1 MCRRCSTCF
10 SARDAVYKRYQFNVF
25 IFKINELIITNYSC
39 LWTTI
44 CTSMISPLLL
54 PLLWVRFEDERSG
67 GVFFFLSN
75 LSNLQSRK
83 LSGQISQIFKSLKS
97 SIPKA
102 FGTNLSIP
110 KAFGTN
116 LSNHPSGYVIRI
128 NSFNSCLTPNKKATF
143 QKKMLIF
150 RKVALYKYKE

>member
-1 MCRRCSTCF
+1 MKSLNSNYQIF
-10 SARDAVYKRYQFNVF
+10 NPESFRDKSL
-25 IFKINELIITNYSC
+25 KS
-39 LWTTI
+39 
-44 CTSMISPLLL
+44 
-54 PLLWVRFEDERSG
+54 
-67 GVFFFLSN
+67 SN
-75 LSNLQSRK
+75 LSNH
-83 LSGQISQIFKSLKS
+83 QIFKSLKS

>member
-1 MCRRCSTCF
+1 MKSLN
-10 SARDAVYKRYQFNVF
+10 S
-25 IFKINELIITNYSC
+25 NY
-39 LWTTI
+39 
-44 CTSMISPLLL
+44 
-54 PLLWVRFEDERSG
+54 
-67 GVFFFLSN
+67 
-75 LSNLQSRK
+75 
-83 LSGQISQIFKSLKS
+83 QIFNPESFRDKS

-128 NSFNSCLTPNKKATF
+128 NSFNSSLTPNKKATF

-150 RKVALYKYKE
+150 RKVA